1 MQRDVIVIELVIRI
15 VCSVILPLL
24 VNPLIKRKIKQKDAY
39 KEKLKL
45 FSEFFRRME
54 KNQRN
59 VTTIELENML
69 SDADETFEEDE
80 ELMEYFHPV
89 QIGLIWTLRLNRSGG
104 CATYDFTSKS
114 YSDFKIILKRKCK
127 GAFELFQRPLP
138 DGYPT
143 KGD

>member
-1 MQRDVIVIELVIRI
+1 
-15 VCSVILPLL
+15 
-24 VNPLIKRKIKQKDAY
+24 
-39 KEKLKL
+39 
-45 FSEFFRRME
+45 ME

-69 SDADETFEEDE
+69 ADADETFEEDE
-80 ELMEYFHPV
+80 ELMEYFRPV
-89 QIGLIWTLRLNRSGG
+89 QIGLIWTLSLNRSGG

-127 GAFELFQRPLP
+127 GVLELFQRPLP
-138 DGYPT
+138 DGHPK

>member
-1 MQRDVIVIELVIRI
+1 MQWDVIVIELVIRI

-59 VTTIELENML
+59 VTAIELENML
-69 SDADETFEEDE
+69 ADADETFEEDE
-80 ELMEYFHPV
+80 ELMEYFRPV
-89 QIGLIWTLRLNRSGG
+89 QIGLTWTLRLNRSGG
-104 CATYDFTSKS
+104 CATYDFSNND
-114 YSDFKIILKRKCK
+114 YLEFKKILKKKR
-127 GAFELFQRPLP
+127 
-138 DGYPT
+138 
-143 KGD
+143 GDMPVA